1 MKRSYSIIFIIILI
15 PVIFLGCGY
24 LGPGSAD
31 YSYDLSSKYII
42 YRPSSDCTELDKK
55 ENRNMTVVVDSM
67 VSGIAWNENFIIA
80 EQTKNNSKNYWI
92 IDIKQDKVY
101 GQLNYEDFDKQR
113 YFLKIDSKLRLENP
127 DKYKNLD
134 PSNK

>member
-1 MKRSYSIIFIIILI
+1 MKRCSLIIFIIIFI
-15 PVIFLGCGY
+15 PVIFWGCGY

-31 YSYDLSSKYII
+31 YSYKLSSKYII

-55 ENRNMTVVVDSM
+55 ENRNMTVIVDSR
-67 VSGIAWNENFIIA
+67 VSGIAWDENFILA

-92 IDIKQDKVY
+92 IDVKQDKVY
-101 GQLNYEDFDKQR
+101 GQLKYEDFDKHR

-127 DKYKNLD
+127 DKYKILD

>member
-1 MKRSYSIIFIIILI
+1 
-15 PVIFLGCGY
+15 
-24 LGPGSAD
+24 
-31 YSYDLSSKYII
+31 
-42 YRPSSDCTELDKK
+42 
-55 ENRNMTVVVDSM
+55 MTVIVDSR
-67 VSGIAWNENFIIA
+67 VSGIAWDENFILA

-92 IDIKQDKVY
+92 IDVKQDKVY
-101 GQLNYEDFDKQR
+101 GQLKYEDFDKHR